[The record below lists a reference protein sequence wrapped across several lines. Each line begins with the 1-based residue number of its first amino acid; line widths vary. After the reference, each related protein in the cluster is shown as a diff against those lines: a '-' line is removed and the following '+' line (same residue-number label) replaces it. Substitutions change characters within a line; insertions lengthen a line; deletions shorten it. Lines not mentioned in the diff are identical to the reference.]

1 MSEFSP
7 SLPGSTHRSQVC
19 CASSQDSILPV
30 VANMGSALLRGIC
43 TGLSEVNH
51 AICPASSSSTS
62 VRKRVE
68 DLILEVDDARQE
80 NQRLNRN
87 VQKMRH
93 VMKAGPEGYSDPRMQ
108 GELMNE
114 DAQQL
119 KRLLRDLQHENNQLR
134 IHEQGSG
141 ARLQNAGRNV
151 SFTEYQNLQQ
161 QVQEMQRA
169 LKQAGNQAGMLP
181 SGGSHILYS
190 SQMPPPPKYGH
201 GSRHTSGRQSPM
213 SGTSTPAGSYGTS
226 SSQFYGQGSSVSDA
240 DEIKRQVMAA
250 QQENDMLRN
259 KVRMLASN

>member
-1 MSEFSP
+1 M
-7 SLPGSTHRSQVC
+7 
-19 CASSQDSILPV
+19 
-30 VANMGSALLRGIC
+30 
-43 TGLSEVNH
+43 
-51 AICPASSSSTS
+51 

-68 DLILEVDDARQE
+68 ELILEVDDARQE

-93 VMKAGPEGYSDPRMQ
+93 VIKAGPEGSSGLQ

-141 ARLQNAGRNV
+141 ARLQNAGRTV
-151 SFTEYQNLQQ
+151 SFTEYQTLQQ
-161 QVQEMQRA
+161 QVVEMQRA
-169 LKQAGNQAGMLP
+169 LKQGSNQAGMLP

-190 SQMPPPPKYGH
+190 SQMPPPPKY

-226 SSQFYGQGSSVSDA
+226 SSQFYGQGSSASDA
-240 DEIKRQVMAA
+240 DEIRRQVMAA